1 MGFLDWI
8 KQLLNN
14 NKKYAKIMVQDLSK
28 TYGDPTP
35 LEIGLYEDDMPLVNK
50 TVGIEINHKEYDR
63 ITDKDGIAKLNINLP
78 VGEYDT
84 HVTFD
89 DPEYSYVKTF
99 ANVIVHPKITTD
111 DLSMVE
117 GDGSRYTVIVEDA
130 KGNKLNG
137 VKVYFKVN
145 GRTYERPSENGVAGL
160 NINLKAGDYTIT
172 TSCLDIVKN
181 NTIHITKSSPAPEG
195 NHFGYW
201 IFGKDMLNVN
211 LQNFKDCGV
220 TDLFLNY
227 YAITTH
233 GESRVVDWINQ
244 ANNFGLRVH
253 MWMQCFYDGEWHN
266 PKDMDLSGKIAEAKK
281 YAGMPGVYGVH
292 LDYLRYPGNA
302 YKTEGATEAVN
313 RFARQVREA
322 VGDKFLSCAI
332 MPESENEYYYG
343 QDAGE
348 LGRICDVVIPMQ
360 YKGNYDAGSSWLAS
374 TTKMFS
380 QMASIWSGLQSYRSD
395 DDPSVLSESELQ
407 NDIGTCIGNGADG
420 AILFRYGLSPDINF
434 PSQPTPSDKKATK
447 MEGTDINMTY
457 RDGTQ
462 YQCAVYDSDGRV
474 AGTVNLTINGKTYPK
489 TPDNTGLYKLNLNLP
504 AGNYTINANYLG
516 DNTHLPSS
524 ITNNITINE
533 PKPPEPEPT
542 QLWDYFTQQ
551 GGGYL
556 GQRTGYTCG
565 PHSLMQCIHRLTGED
580 VSEMTLASVCGTT
593 TDGTDHEG
601 LATGLAWFN
610 REYGYNLKMEWK
622 NFSEVG
628 FEGTQEIIDTGAC
641 FHHINYRDQYGH
653 YEVPKWTGGNPIYV
667 LNSLGDNCG
676 DGYCGYIEERSRST
690 HRSYINGISQKS
702 VCIITR

>member
-1 MGFLDWI
+1 MGFIDWI

-28 TYGDPTP
+28 TYGDSTP
-35 LEIGLYEDDMPLVNK
+35 LEIGLYENDIPLTDK
-50 TVGIEINHKEYDR
+50 TVGIEINRKKYDR
-63 ITDKDGIAKLNINLP
+63 KTDSNGIAKLNINLP

-84 HVTFD
+84 HITFN
-89 DPEYSYVKTF
+89 DPEYTHVKTF
-99 ANVIVHPKITTD
+99 ANVIVHPKIITD

-117 GDGSRYTVIVEDA
+117 GDSSRYTVIVEDA

-145 GRTYERPSENGVAGL
+145 GKTYERTSENGIAGL
-160 NINLKAGDYTIT
+160 NINLKAGDYPIT
-172 TSCLDIVKN
+172 TSCLDVVKN
-181 NTIHITKSSPAPEG
+181 NTIHITKSSPSPDG

-201 IFGKDMLNVN
+201 VFGKDMLNVN

-227 YAITTH
+227 YAITAH

-281 YAGMPGVYGVH
+281 YAGMNGVYGVH

-302 YKTEGATEAVN
+302 YKTDGATEAVN
-313 RFARQVREA
+313 QFAMKVREA
-322 VGDKFLSCAI
+322 IGNKFLSCAI

-343 QDAGE
+343 QDAGA

-360 YKGNYDAGSSWLAS
+360 YKGNYDAGASWLAS
-374 TTKMFS
+374 TSRMFS
-380 QMASIWSGLQSYRSD
+380 QMPNIWSGLQSYKSD
-395 DDPSVLSESELQ
+395 DDPTILSETELK
-407 NDIGTCIGNGADG
+407 NDVDTCIRNGAKG
-420 AILFRYGLSPDINF
+420 AILFRYGLSPNVPF
-434 PSQPTPSDKKATK
+434 PTPTPGEKKSTR

-457 RDGTQ
+457 KDGTQ
-462 YQCAVYDSDGRV
+462 YQCAVYDDNGRV

-504 AGNYTINANYLG
+504 VGNYTINANYIG

-524 ITNNITINE
+524 VTNNITINE
-533 PKPPEPEPT
+533 PKPEPT

-556 GQRTGYTCG
+556 GQKTSYTCG

-593 TDGTDHEG
+593 SDGTDHQG

-628 FEGTQEIIDTGAC
+628 FEGTQQLIDNGAC
-641 FHHINYRDQYGH
+641 FHHIYYRLYGGH
-653 YEVPKWTGGNPIYV
+653 YEVPKWTGGDPIYV
-667 LNSLGDNCG
+667 LNSLGDQCG

-690 HRSYINGISQKS
+690 HQAYINGISQKS